1 MHTYLH
7 HTLVRVQLAELLL
20 DLVHSLLDALLLSQ
34 QALLWRQDKEG
45 RKRRFKS
52 AGTSL
57 LRRPTSIPAAESSH
71 RLN

>member
-34 QALLWRQDKEG
+34 QALLWRQEKKEG
-45 RKRRFKS
+45 GGGS

-57 LRRPTSIPAAESSH
+57 LRLPTSIPAAESSH